1 MYLYEKQYSNIHFLK
16 DQSDSFIG
24 WVCPLLKQCYIPVE
38 QYIFYETDQINE
50 IYFLSEGMAGFVLPF
65 KQNVVYIEIEK
76 GDTFGDIDLA
86 AASGNEL
93 KQVEEMIENLGNE
106 QYNMVR

>member
-1 MYLYEKQYSNIHFLK
+1 
-16 DQSDSFIG
+16 
-24 WVCPLLKQCYIPVE
+24 
-38 QYIFYETDQINE
+38 
-50 IYFLSEGMAGFVLPF
+50 MAGFVLPF